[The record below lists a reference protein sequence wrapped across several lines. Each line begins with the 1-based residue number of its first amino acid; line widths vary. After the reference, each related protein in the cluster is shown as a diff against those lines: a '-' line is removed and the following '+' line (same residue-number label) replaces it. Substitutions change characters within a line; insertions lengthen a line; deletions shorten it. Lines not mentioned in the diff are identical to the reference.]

1 MPHKKHNRNR
11 KGKTQ
16 RNDYFYRTGGI
27 KKPLTDKGNI
37 QADDYSRRDAGYSGN
52 E

>member
-1 MPHKKHNRNR
+1 MSYIVEATVALIRVSLAADVYKRQ
-11 KGKTQ
+11 G
-16 RNDYFYRTGGI
+16 D
-27 KKPLTDKGNI
+27 I

>member
-1 MPHKKHNRNR
+1 
-11 KGKTQ
+11 KGKAQ
-16 RNDYFYRTGGI
+16 RNDNFYRAGGI
-27 KKPLTDKGNI
+27 KKPLMDKGDI